1 MLGKII
7 YSVTASVLKSKR
19 KKIDIMT
26 AANVTNKQVLILS
39 IMIFWL
45 LFQRAKLKF
54 YSLSYIKNKKII
66 IIITG
71 DTTFIEKLAQKLCE
85 QYLGE

>member
-26 AANVTNKQVLILS
+26 EANVTNKQVLILS

-71 DTTFIEKLAQKLCE
+71 DTTFIN
-85 QYLGE
+85 